1 MLWYQSNGAFGTL
14 GSRMDTRLIQ
24 TAVLGSPESDEP
36 VICPEDPEELLAFR
50 LEHEGNTWW
59 CGSNL
64 PGGCGRRLT
73 TRLCTDKICHF
84 MHVADPH
91 GSSDS
96 SLPCIRR
103 LRGKEDADHLFIKA
117 DIARWLREQNIEAD
131 LALPDPLGSAVTAR
145 LTDGRLLVVH
155 LDTGRAPAWDDEEV
169 WEHILGPGC
178 PISEDV
184 LARRGYAYRIRMAGR
199 SDRGGR
205 YVVAGVERA
214 GVHTRWFDL
223 ANLSVSADGIN
234 TVDEPPAVTPSSASA
249 SPAAAERPALERQP
263 VAAPVA
269 SAAEVPAHREIR
281 PSTVRRL
288 DSALYE
294 ESPAHVKVAMLS
306 LENVIA
312 YQELDA
318 DELAALR
325 AAHARGQRWL
335 DMRAR
340 QRRIVIDQLQESV
353 DAGGD
358 PRGLVRQAWDLVRDE
373 DAANDDKAR
382 VVAIQCEIQRVEKER
397 LETKKRKK
405 AEADRAAREAMQRA
419 AYEHRVSLGQKSA
432 RKENLARTAQL
443 QALVQSI
450 RGGLKK
456 AAGAGETRTW
466 STLQHKT
473 GARGLKSLSYE
484 DRVDLLVMV
493 GQKTPDDEPLWSV
506 LLIAHGD
513 QDALAMHRA
522 VSARL
527 GRQVAETDIELIAQ
541 LTAERAEL
549 HRLHQ

>member
-1 MLWYQSNGAFGTL
+1 MQ
-14 GSRMDTRLIQ
+14 
-24 TAVLGSPESDEP
+24 
-36 VICPEDPEELLAFR
+36 
-50 LEHEGNTWW
+50 
-59 CGSNL
+59 
-64 PGGCGRRLT
+64 
-73 TRLCTDKICHF
+73 
-84 MHVADPH
+84 
-91 GSSDS
+91 
-96 SLPCIRR
+96 
-103 LRGKEDADHLFIKA
+103 
-117 DIARWLREQNIEAD
+117 
-131 LALPDPLGSAVTAR
+131 
-145 LTDGRLLVVH
+145 
-155 LDTGRAPAWDDEEV
+155 
-169 WEHILGPGC
+169 
-178 PISEDV
+178 
-184 LARRGYAYRIRMAGR
+184 
-199 SDRGGR
+199 
-205 YVVAGVERA
+205 
-214 GVHTRWFDL
+214 TRWFDL

-234 TVDEPPAVTPSSASA
+234 TVDEPPAVTPSSVSA

-263 VAAPVA
+263 VATPVA

-340 QRRIVIDQLQESV
+340 QRRIVIDQLQGSV

-358 PRGLVRQAWDLVRDE
+358 PGGLVRQAWDLVRDE

-405 AEADRAAREAMQRA
+405 SEADRAAREAMQRA
-419 AYEHRVSLGQKSA
+419 AYEHRVSLGQKTA

-456 AAGAGETRTW
+456 AAGAGEMRTW
-466 STLQHKT
+466 SRLQHKT

-513 QDALAMHRA
+513 QDAHAPCRLGTAGAAGCRDRHRA
-522 VSARL
+522 HRAADGRTCRAAPPSPVGAGWCRGPRVLAGTSARHQQRRGEGVPGAAVCAVRRL
-527 GRQVAETDIELIAQ
+527 GPVAEGGLLVTLRDDSQ
-541 LTAERAEL
+541 GCQSDR
-549 HRLHQ
+549 